1 MSLVENGNG
10 GNGMVMP
17 VTPMGNGYGYG
28 GGMGNMMGMD
38 GGYFFYMLF
47 LFFFMMLFGNGFGGF
62 GGYGGNGGGA
72 PYVINQTS
80 NEMQRGFDQQAIMGG
95 LNGITSQLAGAE
107 VSRCNIG
114 NNIIQSMNNGFNS
127 IQQGITQS
135 QIAQMQQDF
144 NGQMQ
149 QMQNSNN
156 LAMSLQNCCCENR
169 AGLADLKYNIAT
181 EACADRQAV
190 NDIGRD
196 IIASNTANT
205 QSLLNTINNGIQ
217 SLHDKLCQQEIDALK
232 NQNAN
237 LQTQLNLANL
247 KGSQDAQ
254 TAQILA
260 GQVAQANA
268 IEQYVNPT
276 ARPAYIVQNPN
287 CCAHNNYGCG
297 SCGQCGGSY

>member
-1 MSLVENGNG
+1 MSLVDGTNAGN
-10 GNGMVMP
+10 MVMP
-17 VTPMGNGYGYG
+17 VSPMGGYGYG
-28 GGMGNMMGMD
+28 GGNGLGFAD
-38 GGYFFYMLF
+38 GSFWIIILF
-47 LFFFMMLFGNGFGGF
+47 LFALMGGWGNGFGGF
-62 GGYGGNGGGA
+62 GGGGGA
-72 PYVINQTS
+72 MPYIMNNTTNSDV
-80 NEMQRGFDQQAIMGG
+80 QRGFDQQSIMGG
-95 LNGITSQLAGAE
+95 LNGISAQLSSAE
-107 VSRCNIG
+107 VARCQMG
-114 NNIIQSMNNGFNS
+114 NNIVSSMTSGFNNLS
-127 IQQGITQS
+127 QTIQ
-135 QIAQMQQDF
+135 

-181 EACADRQAV
+181 EACADRQAA

-217 SLHDKLCQQEIDALK
+217 SIHDKLCQQEIDALK
-232 NQNAN
+232 TQNAN

-287 CCAHNNYGCG
+287 CCAQNNYGGCG
-297 SCGQCGGSY
+297 CGGTY